1 VLAPA
6 IPLVSRD
13 IKVDQVSMVFYGR
26 GEPVIAL
33 EKVDM
38 HVSAGQFASIIGPSG
53 CGKSTLLRLI
63 ADVMQPHAG
72 SITLGGDTPRAAR
85 HAHSLGFVFQ
95 APTLLPWRSVRQN
108 IELPLDIVGRNSAR
122 RSARTTADL
131 VKLVGLAGFED
142 ALPHQL
148 SGGMQQRVAIARAL
162 ILTPDILLL
171 DEPFGALDEI
181 TRQRMNIEL
190 LRIWSESATSALLVT
205 HSIAEAVFM
214 SERVYVMSARPGR
227 ITSII
232 DVPLER
238 PRRLDM
244 MRSSEFFACVNRVR
258 DGLFGYEQTHASE
271 RAASVEAH

>member
-1 VLAPA
+1 M
-6 IPLVSRD
+6 SRD
-13 IKVDQVSMVFYGR
+13 IQVEKVSMVFYGS

-38 HVSAGQFASIIGPSG
+38 RVPAGQFASIIGPSG
-53 CGKSTLLRLI
+53 CGKSTLLRLV
-63 ADVMQPHAG
+63 ADVTEPHAG
-72 SITLGGDTPRAAR
+72 TITLGGDTPRAAR

-95 APTLLPWRSVRQN
+95 APTLLPWRSVKQN
-108 IELPLDIVGRNSAR
+108 IELPLDVVGRNSAK
-122 RSARTTADL
+122 RSTRSSAEL
-131 VKLVGLAGFED
+131 IELVGLTGFTD

-162 ILTPDILLL
+162 VLTPDILLL

-181 TRQRMNIEL
+181 TRQRMNLEL
-190 LRIWSESATSALLVT
+190 LRIWSESGATALLVT

-214 SERVYVMSARPGR
+214 SDQIYVMSARPGR
-227 ITSII
+227 ITSIV

-244 MRSSEFFACVNRVR
+244 MRSPEFFDCVNRVR
-258 DGLFGYEQTHASE
+258 DGLFGHQQSQVATASE
-271 RAASVEAH
+271 PVEAY